1 MLNEN
6 AKKWVAALRSGE
18 YKQCKN
24 RLAHAGR
31 FCCLG
36 VACDISPTP
45 RKIWGQQGTLPTSV
59 MCWLNI
65 RHAQGAWPDEHGVN
79 NHSLAG
85 LNDWDGKTFEEIADV
100 IESEPEGLFCDQS

>member
-1 MLNEN
+1 MLNDN

-36 VACDISPTP
+36 VACDISSVP
-45 RKIWGQQGTLPTSV
+45 RSVWGKNATLPYPV
-59 MCWLNI
+59 IGL
-65 RHAQGAWPDEHGVN
+65 RDEQGSYLLSGTGLSHGCL
-79 NHSLAG
+79 SG
-85 LNDWDGKTFEEIADV
+85 LNDWDNKTFEEIADV
-100 IESEPEGLFCDQS
+100 IESEPEGLFL